1 MTQRARWQVD
11 GLDIQVSVNVGAR
24 QLQRVDFVE
33 RLRAILATHPGKR
46 AGDLE
51 LEVLETSA
59 LEDLVSVSRVIED
72 CREIGVGFALDD
84 FGAGYSSLTYLKN
97 LLVGMIKIDRRFV
110 RDMLHDAD
118 DLSILEGVLGQATA
132 FRRQVIAIGVET
144 AAQGALLLELGCD
157 LGQGFGIARPMPGP
171 DMVSWSQAWR
181 TDQPWIR
188 PTAAMS

>member
-1 MTQRARWQVD
+1 MNIDEWVTGEALTQRARWQVD
-11 GLDIQVSVNVGAR
+11 RLDIQVSVNVGAR

-97 LLVGMIKIDRRFV
+97 LLVGMIKIDRSFV

-132 FRRQVIAIGVET
+132 FRPRVRLGSGFWHR
-144 AAQGALLLELGCD
+144 AAN
-157 LGQGFGIARPMPGP
+157 ARPRHGVVVPSVA
-171 DMVSWSQAWR
+171 D
-181 TDQPWIR
+181 
-188 PTAAMS
+188 